1 MASFHFMAYIT
12 SSIEEANTLST
23 DLAIDTTLPKNL
35 LLLGNETILER
46 VIVSEETVGVLA
58 NILDEELT
66 NLLSRGGG
74 LFGEVVVVGL
84 ELASGSND
92 VGRLASTNSNAT
104 ICSARVRHFEMEISV
119 CMNAYM
125 K

>member
-1 MASFHFMAYIT
+1 MAYIT
-12 SSIEEANTLST
+12 SSIEEANALST

-46 VIVSEETVGVLA
+46 VTVSEETVGVLA

-66 NLLSRGGG
+66 IFLSRGGG

-84 ELASGSND
+84 
-92 VGRLASTNSNAT
+92 
-104 ICSARVRHFEMEISV
+104 
-119 CMNAYM
+119 
-125 K
+125 